1 MPLYDLKCSKC
12 SSVFRRAELPSDGIE
27 EWRGE
32 CPNCLAPEVRRIW
45 LKAPSMRMGGYTREV
60 QNLQQACRDHFH
72 KKELDE
78 VRHKHGSAID
88 DSLKGAAVEKI
99 KTEKGIL

>member
-1 MPLYDLKCSKC
+1 
-12 SSVFRRAELPSDGIE
+12 
-27 EWRGE
+27 
-32 CPNCLAPEVRRIW
+32 
-45 LKAPSMRMGGYTREV
+45 MRMGGYTREV